1 MSTTTKP
8 TAREQ
13 KAALGAGLAVGC
25 LTLGIA
31 EISADQPA
39 IEVAFA
45 RAWSTWPWASRFP
58 AVQATVADREV
69 VGILNDSAAN
79 STPGVAHWWC
89 DHGYLPQMREHWP
102 VTRAGDHMERD
113 TRIGVPYRGW
123 VELAQT
129 FVDGLDGI
137 KVRRH

>member
-13 KAALGAGLAVGC
+13 KAAVGAGLAVGC

-31 EISADQPA
+31 EIGPDQPA

-45 RAWSTWPWASRFP
+45 RAWRTWPWASRFP
-58 AVQATVADREV
+58 AVQATVADQEV
-69 VGILNDSAAN
+69 VSILSDS
-79 STPGVAHWWC
+79 SDPGVAHWWC
-89 DHGYLPQMREHWP
+89 DHGYLPQLRQNWP
-102 VTRAGDHMERD
+102 VTRAGDHLERD
-113 TRIGVPYRGW
+113 ARIGVPYRGW

-129 FVDGLDGI
+129 FVDGLDEI
-137 KVRRH
+137 TVRRQ